1 MKNFIYQPSTR
12 MIFGRGAELE
22 AGREIRAAGGSRVL
36 LHYGGGS
43 AIEGGLLD
51 RIRDSLDKESIS
63 SLVLGGVE
71 PNPKLALVRQGIK
84 LCRQEKV
91 DFILAIG
98 GGSVID
104 SAKAIG
110 VGLAND
116 QDPWEMIMGG
126 VPPRQSFPLGAVPTL
141 AAAGSE
147 TSYSMV
153 ITNTENWLKRSLNHD
168 RNRPVF
174 ALMNPELTATAPAY
188 ATACGI
194 VDIMMHTLERYVGP
208 DRDTELTD
216 RIAEGLLLSVKEAGT
231 AVMKNLQDYEARAT
245 LLLAASLSHNGLTG
259 LGRDV
264 LMTAHK
270 IEHEISAAYDR
281 VAHGAGLAAIY
292 PAWLT
297 YIHRQDPERLARLA
311 TSVFGI
317 PEDRQDPVGTALAG
331 IQAMKE
337 YFQSI
342 SMPTSLREL
351 DIPKDSLPGMA
362 EKCTAGGNLSH
373 PSYFPIGQK
382 EVLEILHLAY

>member
-1 MKNFIYQPSTR
+1 MKNFIYHPSTK
-12 MIFGRGAELE
+12 MIFGRNAEWE
-22 AGREIRAAGGSRVL
+22 AGREIRDAGGTRVL

-43 AIEGGLLD
+43 AIQGGLLD
-51 RIRDSLDKESIS
+51 RLRDSLEQAGIS
-63 SLVLGGVE
+63 HVKLGGVE
-71 PNPKLALVRQGIK
+71 PNPKLSLVRKGIQ
-84 LCRQEKV
+84 LCRQERI
-91 DFILAIG
+91 DFILAAG

-110 VGLAND
+110 AALANE
-116 QDPWEMIMGG
+116 QDPWEMILGG
-126 VPPRQSFPLGAVPTL
+126 IPPQRSFPVGAVPTL

-147 TSYSMV
+147 TSYSLV
-153 ITNTENWLKRSLNHD
+153 ITNEDHWMKRSLNHE

-174 ALMNPELTATAPAY
+174 ALMNPELTASAPAY

-208 DRDTELTD
+208 DRDTGLTD
-216 RIAEGLLLSVKEAGT
+216 RMAEGLLLSVKEAGT
-231 AVMKNLQDYEARAT
+231 AVMEDLRDYEARAT

-270 IEHEISAAYDR
+270 IEHEVSAAFDR

-292 PAWLT
+292 PSWLT
-297 YIHRQDPERLARLA
+297 FIHRRDPERLARLA
-311 TSVFGI
+311 VNVFGV
-317 PEDRQDPVGTALAG
+317 PDHPQDPVATALAG
-331 IQAMKE
+331 VQAMKE

-351 DIPKDSLPGMA
+351 EIPRDSLPAMA
-362 EKCTAGGNLSH
+362 EKCTAGGSLTH

-382 EVLEILHLAY
+382 EVLEILELAF

>member
-1 MKNFIYQPSTR
+1 MRNFNYHPSTK
-12 MIFGRGAELE
+12 MIFGRDAEVE
-22 AGREIRAAGGSRVL
+22 AGREIQAAGGSRVL
-36 LHYGGGS
+36 LHYGSGG
-43 AIEGGLLD
+43 AISGGLLD
-51 RIRDSLDKESIS
+51 RIRANLEQAGIS
-63 SLVLGGVE
+63 HVALGGVE
-71 PNPKLALVRQGIK
+71 PNPKVALVRQGIQ
-84 LCRQEKV
+84 LCRQESV
-91 DFILAIG
+91 DFILAVG

-116 QDPWEMIMGG
+116 RDPWEMIMEG
-126 VPPRQSFPLGAVPTL
+126 VIPRRAFPVGAVPTL

-147 TSYSMV
+147 TSQSLV
-153 ITNTENWLKRSLNHD
+153 LTNANNWMKRSLNHD

-174 ALMNPELTATAPAY
+174 ALMNPELTASAPPY

-208 DRDTELTD
+208 DRDTDLTD

-231 AVMKNLQDYEARAT
+231 AVMQDLGNYEARAT
-245 LLLAASLSHNGLTG
+245 LLLSASLSHNGLTN
-259 LGRDV
+259 LGRTA

-317 PEDRQDPVGTALAG
+317 SEDRKDLLGTALAG

-337 YFQSI
+337 FFQSI
-342 SMPTSLREL
+342 SVPTSLREL
-351 DIPKDSLPGMA
+351 SIPLESLPLMA
-362 EKCTAGGNLSH
+362 DRCTAGGTMTH
-373 PSYFPIGQK
+373 ASYFPIGKK